1 MLTYEQVKTKPEV
14 LCAMTSLYAAEFE
27 KLAVIFGQMWEQYR
41 EAHPTTS
48 QPRQRRR
55 GGGRKATLAT
65 PEDKLFFILFYL
77 KTYPLQEV
85 FAFLFG
91 MEQSTACTW
100 LHELSAVLK
109 LTLAQLEQLPQ
120 RQPPLLTTAAE
131 TAIPAVTSLASDTPQ
146 ELALDGTERRRQ
158 RPKDSNKQEAYYSGK
173 KHAHTVKNNVIAGVA
188 DKHIYY
194 LSDTYVGKTQD
205 KKICD
210 EEPLQYAPNTI
221 LYQDKG
227 FQGHAPAEVIV
238 QQPKKKPRGRDLPA
252 EEQIRN
258 SLISRIRIVIE
269 NIIASIKRCRIVKD
283 VFRNTKADFDDLV
296 MELACGLHNFRTAE
310 RARAT

>member
-14 LCAMTSLYAAEFE
+14 LCAMTSLYAPEFE
-27 KLAVIFGQMWEQYR
+27 KLATVFGQMWEQYR
-41 EAHPTTS
+41 EAHPTTA
-48 QPRQRRR
+48 QPRQRQR

-65 PEDKLFFILFYL
+65 PEDKLLFILFYL

-85 FAFLFG
+85 FAFLFR
-91 MEQSTACTW
+91 MAQSTACTW
-100 LHELSAVLK
+100 LHELSAVLQ
-109 LTLAQLEQLPQ
+109 LTLAELEQIPQ
-120 RQPPLLTTAAE
+120 RLPPPPSAAAE
-131 TAIPAVTSLASDTPQ
+131 PPPSKVVALASNTPQ

-158 RPKDSNKQEAYYSGK
+158 RPKDSNKQTEYYSGK
-173 KHAHTVKNNVIAGVA
+173 KHAHTVKNNVLAGVT

-194 LSDTYVGKTQD
+194 LSETYVGKTQD
-205 KKICD
+205 KRICD

-227 FQGHAPAEVIV
+227 FQGHAPAAVIV
-238 QQPKKKPRGRDLPA
+238 QQPQKKPRGCALPA

-258 SLISRIRIVIE
+258 ALISRIRIVIE

-283 VFRNTKADFDDLV
+283 VFRNTKAGFDDLV

-310 RARAT
+310 RARTT